1 MITFA
6 DKNLPT
12 RYKDCNRRL
21 QGVFTQ
27 NRIIMKEEDKVYINS
42 LTDQEIVKG
51 ILDRDTRITRLYLY
65 EKCYPLFK
73 ALYTRYYTDCEDCL
87 EFINAIYLYLMIPN
101 EKTGKCYL
109 ESFGFGC
116 SFICWLKIVA
126 MNYCHQLYRKRIDV
140 DDSDEEE
147 LDDEILAG
155 GDYRQ
160 LFRTR
165 VNVISID
172 GTDQDEENECRVDRL
187 PVDTDTIDTDELDKE
202 DVATVLH
209 LMKNPNYREL
219 IRYRYVKEMTNI
231 ETAKILG
238 MTMPNY
244 YNAHKHAKEQ
254 CMKVLRKEGLL

>member
-1 MITFA
+1 
-6 DKNLPT
+6 
-12 RYKDCNRRL
+12 
-21 QGVFTQ
+21 
-27 NRIIMKEEDKVYINS
+27 MKEEDKAYINS
-42 LTDQEIVKG
+42 LTDQEVVRG
-51 ILDRDTRITRLYLY
+51 ILDRDPRITRLYFY

-116 SFICWLKIVA
+116 SLTWWIKINA
-126 MNYCHQLYRKRIDV
+126 TNYCRQQYRKRVDV
-140 DDSDEEE
+140 DGADEADEVE
-147 LDDEILAG
+147 LDEEILAG

-160 LFRTR
+160 LFHTR
-165 VNVISID
+165 VNIVSID
-172 GTDQDEENECRVDRL
+172 GTDQDEENEYWADRFL
-187 PVDTDTIDTDELDKE
+187 VDTDNINTDGLDKE
-202 DVATVLH
+202 DAAAVLH
-209 LMKNPNYREL
+209 LMKSPVYREL
-219 IRYRYVKEMTNI
+219 IRYRYVKEMSNT
-231 ETAKILG
+231 ETAKMLG